1 MTTIVINKN
10 DRFGKAGRTV
20 KNALTKTEWAVM
32 SALWRQPGQTI
43 SGLIEALE
51 GQTDWKYNTYVT
63 YLKRMAEKGLVRFEQ
78 AGRDRFYFPAV
89 PQSACLH
96 AESESLLDKMD
107 ARAAKE
113 FLVCMIKGS
122 GLDAKDR
129 GDLKRLLDD
138 LSKEGE
144 NE

>member
-1 MTTIVINKN
+1 MKN
-10 DRFGKAGRTV
+10 V
-20 KNALTKTEWAVM
+20 LTKTEWAVM

-43 SGLIEALE
+43 AGIVGALE
-51 GQTDWKYNTYVT
+51 GQTGWKYNTYVT
-63 YLKRMAEKGLVRFEQ
+63 YLKRMGEKGLVRFEQ
-78 AGRDRFYFPAV
+78 SGRDRCYFAAV
-89 PQSACLH
+89 RQSACLH

-122 GLDAKDR
+122 GLDANDR
-129 GDLKRLLDD
+129 DDLKRLLDD
-138 LSKEGE
+138 LGKEGE